1 MYFGTGVSSCKDYEG
16 LYPVIKVCMEK
27 GIRRFDTAPSYRT
40 EELLGR
46 VLRDTAKEVGIARED
61 YLIQT
66 KIDPWQMQDGRI
78 EWFVEDAMKKMGTDY
93 LDSLLVH
100 WPVPDYMEKTWE
112 AFIRLYQR
120 GIVKRIGVCNVRARH
135 IEKMLQYQEKPQIIQ
150 IERNPLRTCIREIEM
165 CFSYGMEVQAYSP
178 LCKMDQRIR
187 DSAIIKEIAGRYSKS
202 VGQVVLR
209 WHLDTGAVP
218 VFTTKKPERIKE
230 YTNIFDFKLSQQETN
245 AISSLNENYK
255 MYLESCICP
264 GF

>member
-16 LYPVIKVCMEK
+16 LYQVIRACMEN
-27 GIRRFDTAPSYRT
+27 GIRHFDTAPSYGT
-40 EELLGR
+40 EALLGSI
-46 VLRDTAKEVGIARED
+46 LKETAREFKMGRES

-66 KIDPWQMQDGRI
+66 KIDPWQMQEGKI
-78 EWFVEDAMKKMGTDY
+78 EWFVDNAMKKMDVDY
-93 LDSLLVH
+93 LDSLFIH
-100 WPVPDYMEKTWE
+100 WPIPDYMDRTWE
-112 AFIRLYQR
+112 AFIRLHQK

-135 IEKMLQYQEKPQIIQ
+135 IEKMCRYKEPPQLVQ
-150 IERNPLRTCIREIEM
+150 IERNPLRTCIEEITL
-165 CFSYGMEVQAYSP
+165 CIRYGMEIQAYSP

-187 DSAIIKEIAGRYSKS
+187 DSTIIKEIAARYSKS
-202 VGQVVLR
+202 IGQVVLR

-230 YTNIFDFKLSQQETN
+230 YTDIFDFKLSQQE
-245 AISSLNENYK
+245 ADAVSSLNENYK